1 MKASAIATAAWSA
14 FIAAVVTFMLLP
26 LALVIVFSFNA
37 AALTSFPL
45 TGFTLDWY
53 ARLFANDSFWPALT
67 DSLIIAAAVAILS
80 VMVGVLAA
88 MGLSKLKG
96 SAAMLLLDILA
107 IPMMLPAL
115 IIGIALLSFFVR
127 VLSLPLGLP
136 TVILGQLVVIVPF
149 VVAILYAR
157 LSNFDWSLVES
168 ARDLGASPLTA
179 FATITLPIIRPS
191 VVGAA
196 LIALALSLDDFII
209 TFFTIGSGNTLPTL
223 VWGMVRTSLDPTI
236 NAIATLLLGLSIGS
250 TVLALRLLDYRR

>member
-1 MKASAIATAAWSA
+1 M
-14 FIAAVVTFMLLP
+14 TFMLLP

-136 TVILGQLVVIVPF
+136 TV
-149 VVAILYAR
+149 
-157 LSNFDWSLVES
+157 
-168 ARDLGASPLTA
+168 
-179 FATITLPIIRPS
+179 
-191 VVGAA
+191 
-196 LIALALSLDDFII
+196 
-209 TFFTIGSGNTLPTL
+209 
-223 VWGMVRTSLDPTI
+223 
-236 NAIATLLLGLSIGS
+236 
-250 TVLALRLLDYRR
+250 